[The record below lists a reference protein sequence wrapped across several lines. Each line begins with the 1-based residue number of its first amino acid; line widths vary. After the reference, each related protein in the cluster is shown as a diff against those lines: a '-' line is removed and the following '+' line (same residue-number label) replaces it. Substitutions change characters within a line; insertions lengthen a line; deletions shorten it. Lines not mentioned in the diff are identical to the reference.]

1 MNSATT
7 EHLRKTGKNMKL
19 IYRIRSVACLVLL
32 AGFLNGC
39 VTANQT
45 PELLQ
50 AQAKLT
56 RGEAEKIAL
65 AKVPNGT
72 IKEGELERENGK
84 IIWSFDIATPGTSD
98 ITEVQVDALT
108 GDLVAMEK
116 ETPAQQA
123 KESKKEAAEKPK

>member
-1 MNSATT
+1 MISIP
-7 EHLRKTGKNMKL
+7 M
-19 IYRIRSVACLVLL
+19 IRSAACLVVL
-32 AGFLNGC
+32 AGFLNAC
-39 VTANQT
+39 VTENQT
-45 PELLQ
+45 PAQLQ

-56 RGEAEKIAL
+56 RVEAEKIAL

-84 IIWSFDIATPGTSD
+84 IIWSFDMATPGTSD
-98 ITEVQVDALT
+98 ITEVQVDAMT

-123 KESKKEAAEKPK
+123 KERKQEKSEKPK